1 VNRRKNRA
9 KFGPTDRIAAFAE
22 ATEAYAEGL
31 EDPDLAN
38 IYWGKALGLRQA
50 LAILT
55 AEDGTA
61 TARPLRSPGA
71 ICSAPR
77 AAPVSPSVGRE
88 RKRQATAAAHQP
100 MKGRRT

>member
-55 AEDGTA
+55 AEDGA
-61 TARPLRSPGA
+61 TPARPLRSPAA
-71 ICSAPR
+71 ICGPRR
-77 AAPVSPSVGRE
+77 AAPVSPSVSTRPVVS
-88 RKRQATAAAHQP
+88 ATAAASQ
-100 MKGRRT
+100 G